1 MALDGSSFA
10 VGPATRLQMTFRPA
24 EAAIAFAARRGWR
37 YEMGGSDAAAPGKR

>member
-1 MALDGSSFA
+1 VAGAELDGLDGRA
-10 VGPATRLQMTFRPA
+10 VPRF